1 MKKNY
6 LQLRGLLL
14 FSLLVIIG
22 CQKEITE
29 SPVNDKAED
38 GAASEN
44 TANRNIKENS
54 CRLVSL
60 DWSAGG
66 AGLWQFH
73 YNEKGLAD
81 QWSIDYGYGV
91 IEEKMYYDK
100 NNRLIKADEVYFG
113 SNYVY
118 QLYYTGNRLTRI
130 TRTGVD
136 FPDDVQDFLF
146 TYNKKGQVI
155 RQDDDNL
162 DAHVLMEYD
171 HMGNCTRTDLYFG
184 SDLVYSDNYTFEKPI
199 KNPMLNVP
207 GIEIGFLAY
216 GGTYVSNKRWLTSNR
231 TVIADNGVPVVFNDY
246 DPSKTIANNDR
257 HNLPLS
263 VNYFDRISGTSFDIV
278 FDYENC
284 DGRSGHQHH
293 HHSQANKNMQANSS
307 IPQIH
312 PVYWGSLK
320 SLKEQTDQLRR
331 QRLQKE
337 QGN

>member
-6 LQLRGLLL
+6 LQLTGLFL
-14 FSLLVIIG
+14 FSLAIGMG
-22 CQKEITE
+22 CQKEVTE
-29 SPVNDKAED
+29 STAKDESED
-38 GAASEN
+38 VAAAGN
-44 TANRNIKENS
+44 TESSYNKENS

-81 QWSIDYGYGV
+81 QWTIDYGYGI
-91 IEEKMYYDK
+91 IEEKMYYDRDG
-100 NNRLIKADEVYFG
+100 RLIKADENYFG

-118 QLYYTGNRLTRI
+118 RFYYTGRRLTRL
-130 TRTGVD
+130 TRTGVE

-162 DAHVLMEYD
+162 DAHVLMDYD

-184 SDLVYSDNYTFEKPI
+184 SDLFYSDNYTFEKSI
-199 KNPMLNVP
+199 KNPFLNVP

-216 GGTYVSNKRWLTSNR
+216 GGTYVSNKRWFTSNR
-231 TVIADNGVPVVFNDY
+231 TVIADNGVPVVYNDY
-246 DPSKTIANNDR
+246 DPSKTIPNTGR

-263 VNYFDRISGTSFDIV
+263 VNYYDRISDTSLDIL
-278 FDYENC
+278 FDYDNC

-293 HHSQANKNMQANSS
+293 QHSQANKNMQANSG

-312 PVYWGSLK
+312 PVLSRGSLK
-320 SLKEQTDQLRR
+320 SLKEQADQLRR
-331 QRLQKE
+331 QQLKK
-337 QGN
+337 